1 MKNSFFRE
9 ADLLETLGFI
19 MPISAPMQQRVNE
32 QVIIQTF
39 KRKHLLLRPG
49 ETAKRLYFIRSGF
62 LRAYF
67 IDENGRECTT
77 WFMGKGDLMISVY
90 SFFTQQPAHEYI
102 EVLQDCKL
110 QSLTWSEL
118 NAFYADF
125 REGNLLGRVVTQKY
139 YILSEERAIFLRTQ
153 TPETRYKIL
162 LERYP
167 EIEQKTTLTNI
178 ASYLGISRETLSR
191 LRAKKLKMCHQSQ
204 NGENSISHFNQKN
217 AI

>member
-1 MKNSFFRE
+1 MQNSYFEE

-19 MPISAPMQQRVNE
+19 MPISAPMQQRVNQ
-32 QVIIQTF
+32 QVITQSF
-39 KRKHLLLRPG
+39 RRKKLLLKPG
-49 ETAKRLYFIRSGF
+49 ETARRLYFIRSGF

-67 IDENGRECTT
+67 IDGQGHECTT

-110 QSLTWSEL
+110 QSLSWNEL

-125 REGNLLGRVVTQKY
+125 KEGNLLGRVVTQKY
-139 YILSEERAIFLRTQ
+139 YILSEERAIFLRTH

-167 EIEQKTTLTNI
+167 DIEQQTTLTNI

-191 LRAKKLKMCHQSQ
+191 LRAKKIKLRHQSQ
-204 NGENSISHFNQKN
+204 NGENPTPHFH
-217 AI
+217 

>member
-1 MKNSFFRE
+1 MQNLINQE
-9 ADLLETLGFI
+9 ADLLETLGLI

-32 QVIIQTF
+32 QVITQSF

-49 ETAKRLYFIRSGF
+49 ETARRLYFIRSGF

-67 IDENGRECTT
+67 IDEQGHECTT

-110 QSLTWSEL
+110 QSLSWNEL
-118 NAFYADF
+118 NAYYADF
-125 REGNLLGRVVTQKY
+125 KEGNLLGRVVTQKY
-139 YILSEERAIFLRTQ
+139 YILSEERAIFLRTH

-167 EIEQKTTLTNI
+167 EIEQQTTLTNI

-191 LRAKKLKMCHQSQ
+191 LRSKKLKLRHQSQ
-204 NGENSISHFNQKN
+204 NPLHSTPNFH
-217 AI
+217 

>member
-19 MPISAPMQQRVNE
+19 MPISAPMQQRVND
-32 QVIIQTF
+32 QVITQTF
-39 KRKHLLLRPG
+39 NRKKLLLKPG
-49 ETAKRLYFIRSGF
+49 ETSRRLYFIRSGF

-77 WFMGKGDLMISVY
+77 WFMGKGDLVISVY

-110 QSLTWSEL
+110 QSLTWNEL

-139 YILSEERAIFLRTQ
+139 YILSEERAIFLRTH

-167 EIEQKTTLTNI
+167 EIEQQTTLTNI